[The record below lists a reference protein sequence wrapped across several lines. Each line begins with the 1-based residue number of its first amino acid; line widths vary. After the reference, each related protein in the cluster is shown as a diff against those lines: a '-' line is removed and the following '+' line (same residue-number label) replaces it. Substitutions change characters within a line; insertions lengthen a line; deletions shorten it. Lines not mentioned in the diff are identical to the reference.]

1 MSDALDVFV
10 NGGDLP
16 NGDHAEPLSWLIGDA
31 LDLDE
36 VDEYAIKEVIR
47 RQNAAVRGES

>member
-1 MSDALDVFV
+1 MTDTLDLFV

-16 NGDHAEPLSWLIGDA
+16 NGDHAEPLLWLIGDV

-36 VDEYAIKEVIR
+36 SDEYAIKEVIR